1 MPKKKKKLWFPTL
14 LQSSYSKY
22 IPNDAWYDMYI
33 VQSDKITETIQ
44 KHIKTTYI
52 ATKKYLVYPT
62 KEQHII
68 LQKWFKSVID
78 MYNITNTHI
87 KSRYESTKK
96 IDSFPTIRKELLEF
110 AKKIVDDT
118 KINKHILDYS
128 VKHCYNMY
136 KIAITNLKQGNI
148 KKFDIK
154 NLSYD
159 KNRYQLVLEKESFS
173 KKINGFCVK
182 ELGEMGSQIPL
193 DKKHIKKE
201 SILQYNRHTKKYYI
215 IIPTDKKYDSIM
227 QKEEKCGIDMGVR
240 TFATIYSN
248 NQVIEVG
255 KKIVDDIDKY
265 NNRIDKLN
273 ESRNKKFISVKMY
286 DKVIYKYGN
295 RMRNKIDDMH
305 KKLSVFLCKKF
316 ETINLEKV
324 SIKSMVS
331 NLSSNLVDKT
341 KRRLAALSI
350 YKFYDRINI
359 IKDKYGSKVNM
370 INCYRTS
377 KNCHSCGNT
386 KENLGSSKIYRCDK
400 CKIELDRDINAAMNM
415 YQGGI
420 TC

>member
-1 MPKKKKKLWFPTL
+1 MPKKKKKLWYPTL
-14 LQSSYSKY
+14 LQSSFSKY
-22 IPNDAWYDMYI
+22 IPSDSWYDTYI
-33 VQSDKITETIQ
+33 IDSGIKPKIKQ
-44 KHIKTTYI
+44 RDIKTSYI
-52 ATKKYLVYPT
+52 ATRKYLVYPT
-62 KEQHII
+62 KEQHQK
-68 LQKWFKSVID
+68 LQKWFKAVID
-78 MYNITNTHI
+78 IYNITNNHI
-87 KSRYESTKK
+87 KSKYLATKK
-96 IDSFPTIRKELLEF
+96 VNSFPTIRKELLDS
-110 AKKIVDDT
+110 AKKLIDET

-128 VKHCYNMY
+128 IKHCCNMY
-136 KIAITNLKQGNI
+136 KTALTNLSKGYI
-148 KKFDIK
+148 KKFNIK
-154 NLSYD
+154 DLSLY
-159 KNRYQLVLEKESFS
+159 KNRYQLVLEKASYS

-182 ELGEMGSQIPL
+182 ELGQMGSQILL
-193 DKKHIKKE
+193 DEKHILRE
-201 SILQYNRHTKKYYI
+201 TILQYDRHKDKYYI
-215 IIPTDKKYDSIM
+215 ILPTFRTYDNVLE
-227 QKEEKCGIDMGVR
+227 KEKKCGIDMGIR
-240 TFATIYSN
+240 TFATIYSP

-255 KKIVDDIDKY
+255 KEIVGDIDKY
-265 NNRIDKLN
+265 NDRIDGIN
-273 ESRNKKFISVKMY
+273 ENKQIMSKEKY
-286 DKVIYKYGN
+286 DRFIYKYGSK
-295 RMRNKIDDMH
+295 MRNRVDDMH

-341 KRRLAALSI
+341 KRRLSALSI

-400 CKIELDRDINAAMNM
+400 CKIELDRDVNAAMNM